1 MAFDIIV
8 MCAAKCGSKGCMGT
22 KGKQP
27 LPLWRR
33 LLLEPCYQ
41 LNESGEQRDPG
52 RIDPSK
58 IYPLRHN

>member
-27 LPLWRR
+27 LRFGDV
-33 LLLEPCYQ
+33 CY
-41 LNESGEQRDPG
+41 LSRAT
-52 RIDPSK
+52 S
-58 IYPLRHN
+58 